1 MRWNAWARRGSSAAW
16 MAMLALALGAC
27 GGGGDSGGGAPRGGA
42 GDEGVGA
49 GHPTFTGAA
58 PGGTMI
64 FLAEGDADDL
74 NPLTFDNTQ
83 SYQIVHLL
91 FRALAR
97 RDSTLSNYVP
107 DLLERWER
115 PDSTTVIMRVRPN
128 LKWHDG
134 QPVTAEDIVFTI
146 ERQRDSLTA
155 SPRQADVGGVAS
167 ARVVDPMT
175 VEIKLNRSGPS
186 TLNALLE
193 VIPVPKHLLQNVPPE
208 RMRFDTFGQKPVG
221 NGLFRF
227 GSWQK
232 GQQITVEANPDA
244 PEGRPA
250 LDRIVVRV
258 VPDATARLTQLT
270 NGSADAA
277 KIAPEQR
284 EGVERSRG
292 LRLETA
298 AQVRPGWIAFNQSRA
313 PANDAAVRR
322 AFLMAINREAI
333 VRAQF
338 GEQGTPALSP
348 IAPALREHSAD
359 VRPIPYDTA
368 GAKRLLE
375 QAGWRDANRDGVREK
390 NGQPLRIE
398 VEVSSADQM
407 RKDMLI
413 FMQQQARQVG
423 IDLVPREMERTSWV
437 ERLRAREFTASFWG
451 WGWGPGVMGPN
462 AEMLF
467 HSRSI
472 PPNGP
477 NFAGYSNPRVD
488 ALIDQILVEN
498 DTTRAR
504 GLWRQLEQI
513 LIDDAVYAPI
523 FLDPEFYAVNQR
535 FANVKM
541 RGPEWWEDALYW
553 SVPESRRLPRDR
565 AGAPAPAPG
574 GAAPPAGGAPK
585 TGG

>member
-1 MRWNAWARRGSSAAW
+1 MRCIARGRRGSFAAW
-16 MAMLALALGAC
+16 MLVLSTALAAC
-27 GGGGDSGGGAPRGGA
+27 GGGDSGGGGGAARGGA

-83 SYQIVHLL
+83 SYQVVHLL

-107 DLLERWER
+107 DLLERWEQ
-115 PDSTTVIMRVRPN
+115 PDPSTVILKVRPN

-134 QPVTAEDIVFTI
+134 RPVTAEDVVFTI
-146 ERQRDSLTA
+146 ERQQDSLTT
-155 SPRQADVGGVAS
+155 SPRRADVSGVES

-175 VEIKLNRSGPS
+175 VEVKLNRTGPS

-193 VIPVPKHLLQNVPPE
+193 VIPVPKHLLQGVAPAE
-208 RMRFDTFGQKPVG
+208 MRFDQFGQRPVG

-227 GSWQK
+227 VSWQK
-232 GQQITVEANPDA
+232 TQQIVLEANPDA
-244 PEGRPA
+244 PDKRPA
-250 LDRIVVRV
+250 LDRIVIRV
-258 VPDATARLTQLT
+258 VPDATARLTQLL
-270 NGSADAA
+270 NGEGDAA
-277 KIAPEQR
+277 KVGAEQR
-284 EGVERSRG
+284 EQIERSARV
-292 LRLETA
+292 RLETA
-298 AQVRPGWIAFNQSRA
+298 AQVRPGWIAFNQAKA
-313 PANDAAVRR
+313 PVNDAAVRR
-322 AFLMAINREAI
+322 AFVMAINREGI

-338 GEQGTPALSP
+338 GEQGTAALSP
-348 IAPALREHSAD
+348 IAPGLREHSAD
-359 VRPIPYDTA
+359 VRAIPYDTA

-375 QAGWRDANRDGVREK
+375 QAGWRDTNGDGVREK

-398 VEVSSADQM
+398 VEVSSADQV

-413 FMQQQARQVG
+413 FIQQQLRQVG
-423 IDLVPREMERTSWV
+423 IDMAPRELERTSWV

-488 ALIDQILVEN
+488 ALIDQILVQN
-498 DTTRAR
+498 DTTQAR
-504 GLWRQLEQI
+504 GLWRQLEQQ

-535 FANVKM
+535 FANVKL
-541 RGPEWWEDALYW
+541 RGPEWWEDVIYW
-553 SVPESRRLPRDR
+553 SVPENRRLPRDR
-565 AGAPAPAPG
+565 AGAAPA
-574 GAAPPAGGAPK
+574 AAPPAAGEPK

>member
-1 MRWNAWARRGSSAAW
+1 MRWIAWARRASSAAGT
-16 MAMLALALGAC
+16 AVLALALGAC
-27 GGGGDSGGGAPRGGA
+27 GGGDGGGGAPRGGA

-58 PGGTMI
+58 PGGTAV
-64 FLAEGDADDL
+64 FLAEGDVDDL

-107 DLLERWER
+107 DLLESWER
-115 PDSTTVIMRVRPN
+115 PDSNTAILKLRPGIQ
-128 LKWHDG
+128 WHDG
-134 QPVTAEDIVFTI
+134 RPVTAEDVVFTI
-146 ERQRDSLTA
+146 QRQQDSLTA
-155 SPRQADVGGVAS
+155 SPRSADVAGVESVRAI
-167 ARVVDPMT
+167 DPQT
-175 VEIKLNRSGPS
+175 VEVKLNRTGPS

-193 VIPVPKHLLQNVPPE
+193 VIPVPKHLLDTVPPE
-208 RMRFDTFGQKPVG
+208 RMRFASFGQQPVG

-250 LDRIVVRV
+250 LDRVIVRV
-258 VPDATARLTQLT
+258 VPDATARLRQLT
-270 NGSADAA
+270 NGSADVA
-277 KIAPEQR
+277 KITPDQR
-284 EGVERSRG
+284 DQVERAPN

-298 AQVRPGWIAFNQSRA
+298 AQVRPGWIAFNQQKA
-313 PANDAAVRR
+313 PVNEQAVRR
-322 AFLMAINREAI
+322 AFLMAVNREQI
-333 VRAQF
+333 VEAQF
-338 GEQGTPALSP
+338 GPQGTPALSP
-348 IAPALREHSAD
+348 IAPGLREHSAD
-359 VRPIPYDTA
+359 VRPIPFDPA
-368 GAKRLLE
+368 GAGQLLE
-375 QAGWRDANRDGVREK
+375 QAGWRDTDGDGIREK

-398 VEVSSADQM
+398 VEVSSADQT

-413 FMQQQARQVG
+413 FMQQQLRQVG
-423 IDLVPREMERTSWV
+423 IDMVPREMERTAWV
-437 ERLRAREFTASFWG
+437 ERLRNQEFTASFWG

-472 PPNGP
+472 PPGGP
-477 NFAGYSNPRVD
+477 NFAGYSNPQVD

-504 GLWRQLEQI
+504 GLWRQLEQQV
-513 LIDDAVYAPI
+513 IDDAVYAPI
-523 FLDPEFYAVNQR
+523 FLDPEFYGINQR
-535 FANVKM
+535 FANVKL
-541 RGPEWWEDALYW
+541 RGPEWWEDVIYW
-553 SVPESRRLPRDR
+553 SVPEGRRIDRDR
-565 AGAPAPAPG
+565 TGQAAPG
-574 GAAPPAGGAPK
+574 G
-585 TGG
+585 

>member
-1 MRWNAWARRGSSAAW
+1 MRWIAWGRRGSAAAW
-16 MAMLALALGAC
+16 TVMLAATLAAC
-27 GGGGDSGGGAPRGGA
+27 GGGERGGGPSKGTA

-49 GHPTFTGAA
+49 GFPTFTGAA

-97 RDSTLSNYVP
+97 RDSTLSNYTP

-115 PDSTTVIMRVRPN
+115 PDSATVILHVRPN

-134 QPVTAEDIVFTI
+134 RPVTAEDVVFTI
-146 ERQRDSLTA
+146 ERQGDSLTT
-155 SPRQADVGGVAS
+155 SPRRADVAGVAS
-167 ARVVDPMT
+167 VRAVDSMT
-175 VEIKLNRSGPS
+175 VEVKLSRTGPS

-208 RMRFDTFGQKPVG
+208 RMRFDAFGQRPVG

-227 GSWQK
+227 GNWQK

-277 KIAPEQR
+277 KITPEQR
-284 EGVERSRG
+284 EAVERSG
-292 LRLETA
+292 TVRLVKA
-298 AQVRPGWIAFNQSRA
+298 AQVRPGWIAFNQA
-313 PANDAAVRR
+313 KPIANDPAVRR
-322 AFLMAINREAI
+322 AFVMAVNRPAI

-348 IAPALREHSAD
+348 IPPALREHGPDA
-359 VRPIPYDTA
+359 RPIPYDTA
-368 GAKRLLE
+368 GGKRLLE
-375 QAGWRDANRDGVREK
+375 QAGWRDTNRDGIREK
-390 NGQPLRIE
+390 DGRPLRIE

-413 FMQQQARQVG
+413 FMQQQLRQVG
-423 IDLVPREMERTSWV
+423 IDMVPRELERTSWV

-467 HSRSI
+467 SSRSI

-477 NFAGYSNPRVD
+477 NFAGYANPRVD
-488 ALIDQILVEN
+488 ALIDQILVQN
-498 DTTRAR
+498 DTAQAR
-504 GLWRQLEQI
+504 VLWRQLEQI
-513 LIDDAVYAPI
+513 VIDDAVYAPI

-541 RGPEWWEDALYW
+541 RGPEWWEDAIYW

-565 AGAPAPAPG
+565 AGAPAPSKSG
-574 GAAPPAGGAPK
+574 G
-585 TGG
+585 